1 MKRKWL
7 LIVSVMMALVLA
19 LSLCLV
25 GCNKG
30 DDNNE
35 DGPGIDDPVDP
46 GNPDDPVDP
55 TPTPGTAN
63 AVALIEDESLEGKF
77 FMMYTFEESEA
88 VSAAPGEDTVLAAY
102 DPYTG
107 EAIPDYDGHYYSGG
121 EALVSVPKANGGSKY
136 VMNVNKNAI
145 ALGKVTSS
153 DIKDTVDTASGG
165 IIDPNGEHTGLS
177 VSFWAYNYETLVGA
191 VEGDLQADWTNVMTN
206 GMGNKIAYGNIYVD
220 NALASIVP
228 IASKTPVGR
237 GAYTE
242 DSYAE
247 AQQALTTSQLGF
259 HNDYTGWNAVAGN
272 KGATDEDGGLIDNI
286 ADAYL
291 NTWRYITIS
300 LDYEDGISFYVNG
313 RLAFTYTPDVFTG
326 NKYPDFYR
334 NYVVGMLS
342 DYASMG
348 SFYVDMFNGTA
359 GLYAD
364 DVLVGASLTAEEAC
378 NLYEDLSGTTYEA
391 DDLTLES
398 AMSGEEVAQAK
409 ADWIAENST
418 TAKITAA
425 RQNFYENV
433 ATLTAG
439 SIDSTGTVSY
449 SDNAATFSGGDST
462 DYYKAA
468 NGASGYTL
476 TTAGYHI
483 GSVAESDITAG
494 TNQLFFYNLQ
504 ANLFKS
510 DNTYIMNTDMRAF
523 SWVNTGGIGTAPG
536 DGSHSWSAWTGSG
549 SITDLNRFSWVEVE
563 LVWDGESDSVT
574 LTYYIYYPFYADA
587 DIMNFQDSY
596 QVSDYEGV
604 SFEITKEDAL
614 YGTSSFTLTY
624 EQLGLSSQS
633 DLAGLQMRFF
643 TVANQACYYVMS
655 FTDSTAVSE

>member
-145 ALGKVTSS
+145 GLGKVTSS
-153 DIKDTVDTASGG
+153 DIKDTVDSTGLIVA
-165 IIDPNGEHTGLS
+165 DGEHTGLS
-177 VSFWAYNYETLVGA
+177 VSFWAYNYETLVGQLSST
-191 VEGDLQADWTNVMTN
+191 GGLQADWSNIMTN
-206 GMGNKIAYGNIYVD
+206 GQGNKIAYGNIYVD
-220 NALASIVP
+220 TTLNSMYPGAATV
-228 IASKTPVGR
+228 VGR

-259 HNDYTGWNAVAGN
+259 HNDYTAWNAVAGN
-272 KGATDEDGGLIDNI
+272 KGASDEDGGLIDTV
-286 ADAYL
+286 AKAYL
-291 NTWRYITIS
+291 NNWRYITVN
-300 LDYEDGISFYVNG
+300 LDYEGGLSYYVNG
-313 RLAFTYTPDVFTG
+313 RLAFNYPADAFTG
-326 NKYPDFYR
+326 NKYPVFYR

-348 SFYVDMFNGTA
+348 NFYVDMFNAEA

-433 ATLTAG
+433 ATLTAD

-462 DYYKAA
+462 NYYKAA

-494 TNQLFFYNLQ
+494 TDLLFFYNLQ

-510 DNTYIMNTDMRAF
+510 DNTYIMNTDMRAYH
-523 SWVNTGGIGTAPG
+523 WVNPGGSATVGSG
-536 DGSHSWSAWTGSG
+536 DGSHTWTAWTGSG

-563 LVWDGESDSVT
+563 LEWDGESDSVT

-596 QVSDYEGV
+596 QVTDYEGA

>member
-35 DGPGIDDPVDP
+35 GPGIENPNDPTP
-46 GNPDDPVDP
+46 GPDDP
-55 TPTPGTAN
+55 TPTPGTSGE
-63 AVALIEDESLEGKF
+63 AVALIEDEDLEGKF

-247 AQQALTTSQLGF
+247 AQQELTTSQLGF

-348 SFYVDMFNGTA
+348 NFYVDMFNAEA

-409 ADWIAENST
+409 ADWIAENSA

-494 TNQLFFYNLQ
+494 TDLLFFYNLQ

-510 DNTYIMNTDMRAF
+510 DNTYIMNTDMRAYH
-523 SWVNTGGIGTAPG
+523 WVNPGGSATVGSG
-536 DGSHSWSAWTGSG
+536 NGSHTWSAWTGSG
-549 SITDLNRFSWVEVE
+549 SITDINRFSWVEVE

-596 QVSDYEGV
+596 QVTDYEGV